1 MLAYIFW
8 HWPYPQVATADYER
22 NQLTFQRALAAA
34 APSGFLQSAVFRS
47 GGVPWLPVG
56 RPVYEDWYLV
66 EDFGALGPLNDAVVA
81 AVAQAAHD
89 QAAAGAEAGA
99 GALYRL
105 RAGEPRLDQALV
117 ASWITKPRDLTYAD
131 FDAALTEPLAEPATS
146 LWRRQMV
153 LGPAPEFC
161 LLASR
166 EPTLPSGLAG
176 PVVRRERLTA

>member
-22 NQLTFQRALAAA
+22 DQLAFQRALATAAPDGFVESAIFRAA
-34 APSGFLQSAVFRS
+34 AAA
-47 GGVPWLPVG
+47 WLPAG

-66 EDFGALGPLNDAVVA
+66 DDFAALGPLNDAVVA

-89 QAAAGAEAGA
+89 RAAAGAEAGA

-105 RAGEPRLDQALV
+105 RSGDPRIDGTLV
-117 ASWITKPRDLTYAD
+117 AHWITKPREMRYAD
-131 FDAALTEPLAEPATS
+131 FDAGLAGLLAEPAVS

-161 LLASR
+161 LLAPR
-166 EPTLPSGLAG
+166 ELTLPPGLVG
-176 PVVRRERLTA
+176 PLLRREQLRG

>member
-8 HWPYPQVATADYER
+8 HWPYPQVSTVDYER
-22 NQLTFQRALAAA
+22 DQLAFQRALAVAAPDGFVESAIFRAAA
-34 APSGFLQSAVFRS
+34 AP
-47 GGVPWLPVG
+47 WLPAG

-66 EDFGALGPLNDAVVA
+66 DDFAALGPLNDAVVA

-89 QAAAGAEAGA
+89 RAAAGAEAGA

-105 RAGEPRLDQALV
+105 RSGESRIAGAPV
-117 ASWITKPRDLTYAD
+117 AHWITKPRERSYAD
-131 FDAALTEPLAEPATS
+131 FDAGLAELPAVPSVS

-161 LLASR
+161 LLAPR
-166 EPTLPSGLAG
+166 ELTLSAGVVG
-176 PVVRRERLTA
+176 PVLQREQLRG

>member
-8 HWPYPQVATADYER
+8 HWPYPQIDTADYER
-22 NQLTFQRALAAA
+22 DQLAFQWTLARAG
-34 APSGFLQSAVFRS
+34 PTGFRESAVYRIA
-47 GGVPWLPVG
+47 GAPWLPAG
-56 RPVYEDWYLV
+56 RAVYEDWYLV
-66 EDFGALGPLNDAVVA
+66 DDFGSLGPLNDAVVA

-105 RAGEPRLDQALV
+105 RSGQPRLDTALL
-117 ASWITKPRDLTYAD
+117 ATWITKPRDLTYAD
-131 FDAALTEPLAEPATS
+131 FDARLAESLVGPAAS

-161 LLASR
+161 LLAPS
-166 EPTLPSGLAG
+166 ELELPAGLTG
-176 PVVRRERLTA
+176 PVVRRERLTQ